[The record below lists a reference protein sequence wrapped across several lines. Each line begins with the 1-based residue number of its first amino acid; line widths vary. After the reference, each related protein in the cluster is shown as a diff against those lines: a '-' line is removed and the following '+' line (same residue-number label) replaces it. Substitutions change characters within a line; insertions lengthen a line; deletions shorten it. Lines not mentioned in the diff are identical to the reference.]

1 MRLGEY
7 LKGKGICK
15 IISFEKKN
23 TLNMSTREQK
33 IKFRVLI
40 KTHSKFYCMHL
51 GLIINGREYLVILIE
66 RIMKTCQ

>member
-7 LKGKGICK
+7 LKGKGIGT

-33 IKFRVLI
+33 IKFRELI
-40 KTHSKFYCMHL
+40 
-51 GLIINGREYLVILIE
+51 
-66 RIMKTCQ
+66 